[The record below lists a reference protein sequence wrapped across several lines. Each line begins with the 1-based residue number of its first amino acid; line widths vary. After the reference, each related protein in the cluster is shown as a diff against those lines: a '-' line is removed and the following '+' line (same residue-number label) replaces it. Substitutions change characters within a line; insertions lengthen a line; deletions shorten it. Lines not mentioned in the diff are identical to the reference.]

1 VIRLNNGLNIIQ
13 RLVPAEKYG
22 VKCPYKMNPTC
33 YVVHNTANDATA
45 RSEINY
51 MISNDNQTSFHY
63 AIDDIEIVQ
72 GIPEDRNA
80 FHAGDGANGKGNR
93 YGISIEICYS
103 KSGGERF
110 GKAEQLA
117 ARFIAYGL
125 VKRGWDIK
133 KVTKHQDYSGKYC
146 PHRTLDMGWQR
157 FLNMI
162 KKEME
167 LIVLTEIKRYKNIS
181 EMPEFYQGYIK
192 KWVDAGYIKGNKD
205 GTLDFTE
212 DMVRCLIIAERMQGK

>member
-1 VIRLNNGLNIIQ
+1 MIKLSNNLNIIQ
-13 RLVPAEKYG
+13 RLVPVEKYG
-22 VKCPYKMNPTC
+22 VKCPYSMTPQFI
-33 YVVHNTANDATA
+33 VVHNTYNDATA

-63 AIDDIEIVQ
+63 AIDDKEIVQ

-110 GKAEQLA
+110 IKAEQLA

-125 VKRGWDIK
+125 VKRGWDIE

-192 KWVDAGYIKGNKD
+192 KWIDAGYIKGNKD